1 MPEPNPRK
9 GHQSV
14 TRREVLRRAAIVG
27 GAVWAAPVIQSIS
40 TPAFAQ
46 VTPRCISGCFWV
58 KWDPT
63 EPCVDVGGQGSITCP
78 NCLTDEGLT
87 QDPGGCPCIEN
98 NVTTEPCGDPA
109 TGTWT
114 LTLPPGC
121 TFHGGGSKCASDLC
135 QPAVDNGDGTITFF
149 PCLDA
154 RGKPR
159 CISHIEFCY
168 CCT

>member
-27 GAVWAAPVIQSIS
+27 GAAWAAPVIQSIS

-63 EPCVDVGGQGSITCP
+63 EPCVDAGGQGSITCP

-135 QPAVDNGDGTITFF
+135 QPAVDNGDGTVTFF

-154 RGKPR
+154 QGKPR

-168 CCT
+168 CCV